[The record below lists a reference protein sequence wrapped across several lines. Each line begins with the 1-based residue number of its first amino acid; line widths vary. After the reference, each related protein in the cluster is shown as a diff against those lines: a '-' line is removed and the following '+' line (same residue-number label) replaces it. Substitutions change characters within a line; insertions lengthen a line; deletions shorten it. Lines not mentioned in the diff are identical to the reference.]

1 MKIKSALLLV
11 VSLLLFAG
19 CAVVQPEKRHS
30 PAEIASYGLDSFV
43 APLASAEGERV
54 ARTDGMEKIRLSLAA
69 PVDARRDNDVA
80 DALDAVAFLNT
91 EREPARG
98 LLLAQ
103 LSPLPTKSVNHQRAM
118 LTSAYSLYPMESAAQ
133 LMPLLATISTPREF
147 SIAAYAVLKADGS
160 AETKARLRGI
170 VQQRF
175 PDGSNE
181 PRLRALD
188 HVLTADVADELR
200 KRPPLVDLLSADFRR
215 GVPVIF
221 SFQRKDRARFGLAVV
236 RGANG
241 RFVRNADG
249 SIFNIAHLAMALSN
263 LPGTITN
270 GNTPQGLFTIVGAG
284 TATNPWIGPTPY
296 LESKV
301 PIEASVAEFEH
312 NPNVNAQLNSNDEW
326 TEARY
331 EGFLPTSWR
340 NYFPFKETFLAGQAG
355 RNEMLLHGTV
365 INSEYYRDAS
375 FYPGTPSAG
384 CLVAM
389 ETWSKTDGKMLSSDQ
404 LSLAKAFTADGFDRG
419 FLVVVE
425 LDDRL
430 DAVLLDDVTAD
441 IRAAEAI
448 IVR

>member
-1 MKIKSALLLV
+1 MKNQATLLLL
-11 VSLLLFAG
+11 SILWLSG
-19 CAVVQPEKRHS
+19 CAIVQPEKRHS
-30 PAEIASYGLDSFV
+30 PAEIASYGLNSFV

-54 ARTDGMEKIRLSLAA
+54 ARTEGMEKIRFSLVAR
-69 PVDARRDNDVA
+69 VDARRDSDVVN
-80 DALDAVAFLNT
+80 ALDAVAFLNT

-98 LLLAQ
+98 LLLDQ
-103 LSPLPTKSVNHQRAM
+103 LNSLPAKSADHQRAI
-118 LTSAYSLYPMESAAQ
+118 LTSAYSLYPSESAAQ
-133 LMPLLATISTPREF
+133 LLSLLQTISTPREF
-147 SIAAYAVLKADGS
+147 SIAAYAVLKADTS
-160 AETKARLRGI
+160 AATKATLRA
-170 VQQRF
+170 VMQQRF
-175 PDGSNE
+175 PDEANE
-181 PRLRALD
+181 PRLRALR
-188 HVLTADVADELR
+188 HVLTADVADELK

-221 SFQRKDRARFGLAVV
+221 SFQRKDRARLGLAVV

-241 RFVRNADG
+241 KFVRNADG

-270 GNTPQGLFTIVGAG
+270 GNTPQGLYTIVGSG

-312 NPNVNAQLNSNDEW
+312 NPNLNSQLNSNDEW
-326 TEARY
+326 TEVIY
-331 EGFLPTSWR
+331 ESFLPASWR

-365 INSEYYRDAS
+365 INSEYYRGAT

-419 FLVVVE
+419 YLVVVE

-430 DAVLLDDVTAD
+430 DAVLLDEVIAD
-441 IRAAEAI
+441 LRAAEAI